1 VSDRSDAVVV
11 GSGPNGLAAAIELA
25 RAGHGVRIYEA
36 NAQIGGGCR
45 SAELTLP
52 GFIHDTCSAI
62 HPLGLASPFFQT
74 VPLASH
80 GLEWVH
86 PPLALAHPF
95 PDGSAAVLSTALDET
110 AASVGEDGDAWT
122 DLFGP
127 LIDDFDIL
135 IGPLLGPLRIPAH
148 PVAMGRFGLLGLRPA
163 LSLAGSR
170 FAGEKARGLFAG
182 MAAHSILDLHK
193 PATAAFGLVLGLI
206 GHVVG
211 WPIPKGGSQEI
222 TNALVRELESLG
234 GEIVP
239 DTRVTNLDIAGDA
252 GAILFDTNPRQLR
265 DIAGDTLPAW
275 YRRVLG
281 NYRHGSAVFKLDWA
295 LDGPVPWTA
304 PDCARAGT
312 VHLGATM
319 EEIAASERASSS
331 TGSVSD
337 RPFVILAQQSL
348 FDPTRAPDGAHT
360 LWGYCHVPNGSTV
373 DMTERI
379 EAQIERFA
387 PGFRDRVIAR
397 TTTSPAEIHVENA
410 NFVGGD
416 INAGAQDIRQLFT
429 RPVPRYDPYSTPN
442 PRLYICSA
450 STPPGGGVHGMG
462 GHHAAQSA
470 LRRAW

>member
-1 VSDRSDAVVV
+1 VTDRFDTVVV

-25 RAGHGVRIYEA
+25 EAGHRVRVFEA
-36 NAQIGGGCR
+36 NPTIGGGCR

-52 GFIHDTCSAI
+52 GFVHDVCSAI
-62 HPLGLASPFFQT
+62 HPLAVASPYFRT
-74 VPLASH
+74 VPLASY
-80 GLEWVH
+80 GLEWID

-95 PDGSAAVLSTALDET
+95 DDGSAAVLSTDLDET
-110 AASVGEDGDAWT
+110 AASVGEDGDAWI

-127 LIDDFDIL
+127 LVDDFDIL

-148 PVAMGRFGLLGLRPA
+148 PVAMGRFGLLGLRSCV
-163 LSLAGSR
+163 SLASSR
-170 FAGEKARGLFAG
+170 FRGPRARAIFSS
-182 MAAHSILDLHK
+182 MSAHSILDLHNLD
-193 PATAAFGLVLGLI
+193 TAAFGLVLGMV

-211 WPIPKGGSQEI
+211 WPIPRGGSQAI
-222 TNALVRELESLG
+222 TDALVAHLGSLG
-234 GEIVP
+234 GEIVT
-239 DTRVTNLDIAGDA
+239 DTRVDDLDIAGDA
-252 GAILFDTNPRQLR
+252 DAVMFDTNPRQLR
-265 DIAGDTLPAW
+265 DIAGDALPDW
-275 YRRVLG
+275 YRTILSH
-281 NYRHGSAVFKLDWA
+281 YRHGPGVFKLDWA

-304 PDCARAGT
+304 PECHRAGT
-312 VHLGATM
+312 VHLGPTM
-319 EEIAASERASSS
+319 EDIAAYER
-331 TGSVSD
+331 GIWHGEIGE

-373 DMTERI
+373 DMTDRI

-397 TTTSPAEIHVENA
+397 STLDPAEIHASNA

-442 PRLYICSA
+442 RRLYICSA

-462 GHHAAQSA
+462 GYHAAKSA

>member
-1 VSDRSDAVVV
+1 MSDRNDAVVI

-25 RAGHGVRIYEA
+25 RAGRQVRVYEA
-36 NAQIGGGCR
+36 NEQIGGGCR

-52 GFIHDTCSAI
+52 GFLHDTCSAI
-62 HPLGLASPFFQT
+62 HPLGVASPFFKT
-74 VPLASH
+74 VPFASH
-80 GLEWVH
+80 GLEWVD

-95 PDGSAAVLSTALDET
+95 DDGSAAVLSTRMDET
-110 AASVGEDGDAWT
+110 TASVGEDGQAWV

-127 LIDDFDIL
+127 LIDDFEIL

-148 PVAMGRFGLLGLRPA
+148 PVAMGKFGLLGLRPA
-163 LSLAGSR
+163 LSLAQSR

-193 PATAAFGLVLGLI
+193 PVTSAFGLVLGLI
-206 GHVVG
+206 GHVIG
-211 WPIPKGGSQEI
+211 WPIPKGGSQQI
-222 TNALVRELESLG
+222 TDALVSELHSLG
-234 GEIVP
+234 GEIVT
-239 DTRVTNLDIAGDA
+239 DTRVSSLDVAGDADAVLFDTSAWQLGDIAGDA
-252 GAILFDTNPRQLR
+252 
-265 DIAGDTLPAW
+265 LPGW
-275 YRRVLG
+275 YRSILG
-281 NYRHGSAVFKLDWA
+281 NYRPGQGVFKLDWA

-304 PDCARAGT
+304 PECGRAGT
-312 VHLGATM
+312 VHLGATL
-319 EEIAASERASSS
+319 EEIVASEHAAAH
-331 TGSVSD
+331 GQIAE
-337 RPFVILAQQSL
+337 RPYVIVAQQSL

-387 PGFRDRVIAR
+387 PGFRDRIIGR
-397 TTTSPAEIHVENA
+397 STLTPADFHASNA
-410 NFVGGD
+410 NFIGGD
-416 INAGAQDIRQLFT
+416 INAGAQDIRQIFT

-462 GHHAAQSA
+462 GYHAARSA

>member
-1 VSDRSDAVVV
+1 
-11 GSGPNGLAAAIELA
+11 
-25 RAGHGVRIYEA
+25 
-36 NAQIGGGCR
+36 
-45 SAELTLP
+45 
-52 GFIHDTCSAI
+52 
-62 HPLGLASPFFQT
+62 
-74 VPLASH
+74 
-80 GLEWVH
+80 
-86 PPLALAHPF
+86 
-95 PDGSAAVLSTALDET
+95 
-110 AASVGEDGDAWT
+110 
-122 DLFGP
+122 
-127 LIDDFDIL
+127 
-135 IGPLLGPLRIPAH
+135 
-148 PVAMGRFGLLGLRPA
+148 
-163 LSLAGSR
+163 
-170 FAGEKARGLFAG
+170 
-182 MAAHSILDLHK
+182 
-193 PATAAFGLVLGLI
+193 
-206 GHVVG
+206 
-211 WPIPKGGSQEI
+211 
-222 TNALVRELESLG
+222 
-234 GEIVP
+234 
-239 DTRVTNLDIAGDA
+239 
-252 GAILFDTNPRQLR
+252 LR
-265 DIAGDTLPAW
+265 DIAGDALPAW

-312 VHLGATM
+312 VHLGATI

>member
-1 VSDRSDAVVV
+1 V
-11 GSGPNGLAAAIELA
+11 
-25 RAGHGVRIYEA
+25 
-36 NAQIGGGCR
+36 
-45 SAELTLP
+45 
-52 GFIHDTCSAI
+52 
-62 HPLGLASPFFQT
+62 
-74 VPLASH
+74 
-80 GLEWVH
+80 
-86 PPLALAHPF
+86 
-95 PDGSAAVLSTALDET
+95 
-110 AASVGEDGDAWT
+110 
-122 DLFGP
+122 
-127 LIDDFDIL
+127 
-135 IGPLLGPLRIPAH
+135 
-148 PVAMGRFGLLGLRPA
+148 
-163 LSLAGSR
+163 SLAGSR
-170 FAGEKARGLFAG
+170 FTGDKARGLFSG
-182 MAAHSILDLHK
+182 MAAHAILDLHQ
-193 PATAAFGLVLGLI
+193 PATAAFGLVLGVT
-206 GHVVG
+206 GHAVG

-239 DTRVTNLDIAGDA
+239 DTRVDGLEIAGDA
-252 GAILFDTNPRQLR
+252 GAVLFDTNPRQLR
-265 DIAGDTLPAW
+265 DIAGDALPAW
-275 YRRVLG
+275 YRRILG
-281 NYRHGSAVFKLDWA
+281 NYRHGPGVFKLDWA

-304 PDCARAGT
+304 PECARAGT
-312 VHLGATM
+312 VHLGPTM
-319 EEIAASERASSS
+319 EEIAASERAA
-331 TGSVSD
+331 TNGRIAD

-397 TTTSPAEIHVENA
+397 STMSPAEIHASNA
-410 NFVGGD
+410 NFFGGD

-462 GHHAAQSA
+462 GHHAARSA

>member
-1 VSDRSDAVVV
+1 VSDRFDAVVV
-11 GSGPNGLAAAIELA
+11 GSGPNGLAAAIELS
-25 RAGHGVRIYEA
+25 RDGHRVRVYEA
-36 NAQIGGGCR
+36 NATIGGGCR
-45 SAELTLP
+45 SGELTLP
-52 GFIHDTCSAI
+52 GFVHDTCSAI

-80 GLEWVH
+80 GLEWAN
-86 PPLALAHPF
+86 PPFGLAHPF
-95 PDGSAAVLSTALDET
+95 PDGSVAVLSTTLNET
-110 AASVGEDGDAWT
+110 AESVGADGDAWI
-122 DLFGP
+122 DLYGP
-127 LIDDFDIL
+127 LIDDHEIL
-135 IGPLLGPLRIPAH
+135 IGPLLGPLRIPKH
-148 PVAMGRFGLLGLRPA
+148 PIAMGRFGLLGLRSA
-163 LSLAGSR
+163 LSLARSR
-170 FAGEKARGLFAG
+170 FEGERARGLFSG
-182 MAAHSILDLHK
+182 MAAHSIIDLHK

-211 WPIPKGGSQEI
+211 WPLPVGGSQAI
-222 TNALVRELESLG
+222 TDALVRELESLG
-234 GEIVP
+234 GEIVT
-239 DTRVTNLDIAGDA
+239 DTRVTSLDMAGDA
-252 GAILFDTNPRQLR
+252 DAVLFDTNPRQMR
-265 DIAGDTLPAW
+265 DIAGDALPAW
-275 YRRVLG
+275 YRRIIG
-281 NYRHGSAVFKLDWA
+281 NYRHGPGVFKLDWA

-304 PDCARAGT
+304 PECARAGT
-312 VHLGATM
+312 VHLGPTM
-319 EEIAASERASSS
+319 EDIAVSEHAAW
-331 TGSVSD
+331 TGTIAD

-348 FDPTRAPDGAHT
+348 FDPTRAPDGQHT

-387 PGFRDRVIAR
+387 PGFRKRVIAR
-397 TTTSPAEIHVENA
+397 STMDPADIHTSNA

-462 GHHAAQSA
+462 GYHAARSA

>member
-1 VSDRSDAVVV
+1 MRDRFDAVVV

-25 RAGHGVRIYEA
+25 RAGRRVRVFEA
-36 NAQIGGGCR
+36 NSQTGGGCR
-45 SAELTLP
+45 SDELTLP
-52 GFIHDTCSAI
+52 GFVHDTCSAI
-62 HPLGLASPFFQT
+62 HPLGVASPFFRT
-74 VPLASH
+74 VPLAEH
-80 GLEWVH
+80 GLEWVD

-95 PDGSAAVLSTALDET
+95 ADGSAAVLSTELDET
-110 AASVGEDGDAWT
+110 LASVGEDGSAWREM
-122 DLFGP
+122 FGP

-163 LSLAGSR
+163 VSLAGAKFS
-170 FAGEKARGLFAG
+170 GEKARGLFAG

-193 PATAAFGLVLGLI
+193 PATAAFGLVLGMV

-211 WPIPKGGSQEI
+211 WPIPKGGSQQI

-234 GEIVP
+234 GEIVT
-239 DTRVTNLDIAGDA
+239 DTPVTSLDIAGDA
-252 GAILFDTNPRQLR
+252 GAVLFDTNPRQLR
-265 DIAGDTLPAW
+265 DIARDALPQW
-275 YRRVLG
+275 YRRIIG
-281 NYRHGSAVFKLDWA
+281 HYRHGSGVFKLDWA

-304 PDCARAGT
+304 PECARAGT
-312 VHLGATM
+312 VHLGPTI
-319 EEIAASERASSS
+319 EDIAESERAAS
-331 TGSVSD
+331 TGRIAD
-337 RPFVILAQQSL
+337 RPFVILAQPSL
-348 FDPTRAPDGAHT
+348 FDRSRAPDGAHT
-360 LWGYCHVPNGSTV
+360 LWGYCHVPNGSTE

-387 PGFRDRVIAR
+387 PGFRNRVIAR
-397 TTTSPAEIHVENA
+397 STMSPADIQASNA
-410 NFVGGD
+410 NYVGGD

-462 GHHAAQSA
+462 GYHAARSA

>member
-1 VSDRSDAVVV
+1 MRERFDAVVV

-25 RAGHGVRIYEA
+25 RAGRRVRVFEA
-36 NAQIGGGCR
+36 NSQTGGGCR
-45 SAELTLP
+45 SDELTLP
-52 GFIHDTCSAI
+52 GFVHDTCSAI
-62 HPLGLASPFFQT
+62 HPLGVASPFFRT
-74 VPLASH
+74 VPLAEH
-80 GLEWVH
+80 GLEWVD

-95 PDGSAAVLSTALDET
+95 PDGSAAVLSTELDET
-110 AASVGEDGDAWT
+110 LASVGEDGSAWREM
-122 DLFGP
+122 FGP

-163 LSLAGSR
+163 VSLAGAKFS
-170 FAGEKARGLFAG
+170 GEKARGLFAG

-193 PATAAFGLVLGLI
+193 PATAAFGLVLGMV

-211 WPIPKGGSQEI
+211 WPIPKGGSQQI

-234 GEIVP
+234 GEIVT
-239 DTRVTNLDIAGDA
+239 DTPVTSLDIAGDA
-252 GAILFDTNPRQLR
+252 GAVLFDTNPRQLR
-265 DIAGDTLPAW
+265 DIAGDALPEW
-275 YRRVLG
+275 YRRIIG
-281 NYRHGSAVFKLDWA
+281 HYRHGSGVFKLDWA

-304 PDCARAGT
+304 PECARAGT
-312 VHLGATM
+312 VHLGPTI
-319 EEIAASERASSS
+319 EDIAESERAAS
-331 TGSVSD
+331 TGRIAD
-337 RPFVILAQQSL
+337 RPFVILAQPSL
-348 FDPTRAPDGAHT
+348 FDRSRAPDGAHT
-360 LWGYCHVPNGSTV
+360 LWGYCHVPNGATE

-387 PGFRDRVIAR
+387 PGFRNRVIAR
-397 TTTSPAEIHVENA
+397 STMSPADIQASNA
-410 NFVGGD
+410 NYVGGD

-462 GHHAAQSA
+462 GYHGARSA
-470 LRRAW
+470 LSRAW